1 MHGDAEESAAVVDV
15 FANRLARIRRHAV
28 AAAEIDLA

>member
-1 MHGDAEESAAVVDV
+1 MQGDVEESAAVVDV
-15 FANRLARIRRHAV
+15 FVGRPARIRRHAA